1 MLFRSVVLAIDLE
14 DYSFTAGTK
23 ALIRSTEATILER
36 IPPRVEIRKNA
47 PVELPHVMLLY
58 DDETNSVLN
67 SVKRGEVLYDFD
79 LMMNGGRVRGTYIK
93 NPQEVTKALYALTD
107 GERAKNK
114 YGKNEKLLFAV
125 GDGNHSLAT
134 AKTCWDNLKKSL
146 SKEEQKNHPARFAL
160 VETVNI
166 YDKAL
171 IFEPIHRLVKTQN
184 AQAFLNGLKT
194 SGDAEAYI
202 VIEGKKKKIPFNRDI
217 PNGIRELDGYISEFL
232 KENGGE
238 VDYIHGENEL
248 AEFTKRGGAGVIL
261 PPIQKDDFFR
271 LIICGGNLPRKTF
284 SMGEGNEKRYYIE
297 AKKI

>member
-1 MLFRSVVLAIDLE
+1 
-14 DYSFTAGTK
+14 
-23 ALIRSTEATILER
+23 
-36 IPPRVEIRKNA
+36 
-47 PVELPHVMLLY
+47 
-58 DDETNSVLN
+58 
-67 SVKRGEVLYDFD
+67 
-79 LMMNGGRVRGTYIK
+79 
-93 NPQEVTKALYALTD
+93 
-107 GERAKNK
+107 
-114 YGKNEKLLFAV
+114 
-125 GDGNHSLAT
+125 
-134 AKTCWDNLKKSL
+134 
-146 SKEEQKNHPARFAL
+146 L

-194 SGDAEAYI
+194 SGEAEAYI